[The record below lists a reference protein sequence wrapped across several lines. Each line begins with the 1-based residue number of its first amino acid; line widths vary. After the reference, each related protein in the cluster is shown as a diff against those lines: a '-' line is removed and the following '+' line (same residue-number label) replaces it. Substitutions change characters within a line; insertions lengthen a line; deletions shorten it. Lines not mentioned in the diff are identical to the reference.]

1 MHMYTTVS
9 VACMQ
14 DVMMTHFPV
23 EAGYFNPDE
32 KVIPTCP
39 VKKSIFGVQKSSS
52 DDNEFER
59 QLNTYLKEIPA
70 LPASIVKSEV
80 VKHFFKMRPSD
91 REHNQ

>member
-1 MHMYTTVS
+1 
-9 VACMQ
+9 
-14 DVMMTHFPV
+14 MTSFPV

-52 DDNEFER
+52 DESEFER
-59 QLNTYLKEIPA
+59 QLNAYLKELPT

-80 VKHFFKMRPSD
+80 VKRFFKMRSHD
-91 REHNQ
+91 REHDQ